1 LLGNHILNRWD
12 VPQRSH
18 RRFDLADVEER
29 YQRIGGSMLMRFG
42 YFSKKGLE
50 VVGIDVFVG
59 RKFEGSELF
68 GGFVDGFALGNG
80 GARGVGHGYI
90 F

>member
-1 LLGNHILNRWD
+1 
-12 VPQRSH
+12 
-18 RRFDLADVEER
+18 
-29 YQRIGGSMLMRFG
+29 MRFG
-42 YFSKKGLE
+42 YFSKKCLE
-50 VVGIDVFVG
+50 VVGIDVFQG